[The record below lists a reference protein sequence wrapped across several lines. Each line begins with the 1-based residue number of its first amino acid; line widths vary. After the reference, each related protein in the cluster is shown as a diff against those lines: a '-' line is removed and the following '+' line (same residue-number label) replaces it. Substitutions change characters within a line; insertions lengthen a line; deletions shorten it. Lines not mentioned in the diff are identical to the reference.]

1 MPIDFDLESIR
12 KEYNCSN
19 YLETGLYD
27 VRTDVSCKRALAS
40 NFDKVYSI
48 EIRKD
53 WIDLAMLMFSN
64 QIVSGRLQLIH
75 DDSTQ
80 LSKYILNNADFNN
93 RTLFF
98 LDAHVDNS
106 NIHNY
111 SKKCPVFDE
120 LTAIG
125 QLARHDNI
133 LCIDDMRIMKTN
145 FPWGETSYSDINF
158 EDKIKEFIL
167 TINKDY
173 KFKYLDGY
181 EKDDI
186 LIAYV

>member
-1 MPIDFDLESIR
+1 MIS
-12 KEYNCSN
+12 
-19 YLETGLYD
+19 
-27 VRTDVSCKRALAS
+27 
-40 NFDKVYSI
+40 
-48 EIRKD
+48 
-53 WIDLAMLMFSN
+53 
-64 QIVSGRLQLIH
+64 
-75 DDSTQ
+75 
-80 LSKYILNNADFNN
+80 LSFILNNSDFNN
-93 RTLFF
+93 RTIFF

-120 LTAIG
+120 LTAISK
-125 QLARHDNI
+125 LARNDNI

-158 EDKIKEFIL
+158 EEKIKELIL